1 MLKPEQIA
9 EFNARAEAG
18 ERPVLEWAPDEEDQG
33 RDGIY
38 TYYTCEV
45 PGLSVEQPGATRA
58 AKPATVVF
66 GSCPSEELDNETAAQ
81 LAAERLLREA
91 TAPLHA
97 DIDAIRDAV
106 VNGRLQLSE
115 IDIDWQTINAVLA
128 IIDDH
133 TPPKKGV

>member
-18 ERPVLEWAPDEEDQG
+18 ERPVMEWETIGGYPEMRVKWIRPCGRLGVGQRGTEWIIFDIAQNARED
-33 RDGIY
+33 
-38 TYYTCEV
+38 C
-45 PGLSVEQPGATRA
+45 PFAS
-58 AKPATVVF
+58 PA
-66 GSCPSEELDNETAAQ
+66 AAQ
-81 LAAERLLREA
+81 LAAEHLLREA

-97 DIDAIRDAV
+97 DIEAIRDAV

-133 TPPKKGV
+133 TPPKEGV